1 MKLEK
6 VKYTCPQ
13 CGKQWTALEDPDDDW
28 FRLGTNQ
35 TLCGKCGKEVIKK
48 LVEEWH
54 NEDIPS
60 WPRSHG

>member
-13 CGKQWTALEDPDDDW
+13 CGKQWISLEDPDDDW

-35 TLCGKCGKEVIKK
+35 TLCGECGKKAIKK

-54 NEDIPS
+54 NEDLPR